1 MNYDKEVP
9 DFLGGLGDM
18 LPADVLKKV
27 VELLEQLRR
36 ADKDHQG
43 STVFIYAPGSQYVET
58 VQNQYLYPAPSPAP
72 YRGGEST
79 VGGKPAPYR
88 GGESTMGE
96 HAYDRGGES
105 TGGGKPA
112 PHRVGESMVGGKPAY
127 DRSGESTVGGKP
139 ANDRSGEL
147 VVEERIRRCIG
158 LLMAERYGNE
168 PLFNLQGH
176 WQAVY
181 RILVD
186 KGYCRDSDF
195 DGFDAFIRRVM
206 PEEVNKPYKKDSVRN
221 INKTSFNKP
230 FDRWRYDPDDYGT
243 RKPFERMVAIA
254 RRFKE
259 ILEEID
265 L

>member
-1 MNYDKEVP
+1 MNHNEEVP

-27 VELLEQLRR
+27 IELLEQLRR

-79 VGGKPAPYR
+79 MGEPAYDR
-88 GGESTMGE
+88 SGESTMGE
-96 HAYDRGGES
+96 PAYDRSGES
-105 TGGGKPA
+105 TI
-112 PHRVGESMVGGKPAY
+112 GEPAY

-139 ANDRSGEL
+139 APYRSGESTVGGKLAYNRSGEL

>member
-1 MNYDKEVP
+1 MNMNDDEA
-9 DFLGGLGDM
+9 LGLINR
-18 LPADVLKKV
+18 
-27 VELLEQLRR
+27 LLERLHQ
-36 ADKDHQG
+36 ADLKNFG
-43 STVFIYAPGSQYVET
+43 SHLQIVYVASGGQHVET
-58 VQNQYLYPAPSPAP
+58 QINMGKTHPGPETHPGP
-72 YRGGEST
+72 PC
-79 VGGKPAPYR
+79 VGREKGA
-88 GGESTMGE
+88 
-96 HAYDRGGES
+96 
-105 TGGGKPA
+105 
-112 PHRVGESMVGGKPAY
+112 
-127 DRSGESTVGGKP
+127 
-139 ANDRSGEL
+139 GEL
-147 VVEERIRRCIG
+147 PEEDERIRQSIV
-158 LLMAERYGNE
+158 LLMKEQYGDE

-195 DGFDAFIRRVM
+195 DGFDTLIRRVM

-230 FDRWRYDPDDYGT
+230 FDKWRYDPDDYGT

-259 ILEEID
+259 ILEENG